1 MSFNLKE
8 AVALTRRLLPVL
20 RSVPLDS
27 ASPRAADFRRA
38 LGIVD
43 ADAEVMIRNAAIS
56 GPLSQAFGF
65 AFDLGGTVD
74 RFDRVRKAA
83 EDEAPVSVEA
93 EIMALLF
100 IRLALVYEARA
111 IIANVTFKSRQDVDA
126 MKARMSAAFAPAQEY
141 AADNKEPEVFRAL
154 VALHSAVIRDL
165 VTRGRPL
172 PRMTNY
178 RFGRSLPSLRL
189 AQRLYGDASRAE
201 EMRDENKIPS
211 PLFMPIVGQ
220 ALSA

>member
-8 AVALTRRLLPVL
+8 AVALTRRMLPVL

-27 ASPRAADFRRA
+27 ASPNAADFRRA
-38 LGIVD
+38 LGILD
-43 ADAEVMIRNAAIS
+43 AGAEAMIRSAAIS
-56 GPLSQAFGF
+56 GSLSDAFGLAF
-65 AFDLGGTVD
+65 ALGGTVE
-74 RFDRVRKAA
+74 RFDRVRQAA
-83 EDEAPVSVEA
+83 ENEAPVSVEA
-93 EIMALLF
+93 EIMAALF

-111 IIANVTFKSRQDVDA
+111 IITNVTFKSRQDVDA
-126 MKARMSAAFAPAQEY
+126 MKARMNAAFAPAQEY
-141 AADNKEPEVFRAL
+141 AADNRDPEVFRAL

-165 VTRGRPL
+165 VVRGRPL

-189 AQRLYGDASRAE
+189 AQRLYGDAGRAE
-201 EMRDENKIPS
+201 EMQLENKVPH
-211 PLFMPIVGQ
+211 PAFMPYTGQ